1 MRRNLHR
8 QNKSKSPTTIK
19 KQDASRSDP
28 RTSPE
33 LSNVYSRSF
42 DLYKPSFLHS
52 LFSTST
58 HTHKYIYTHTRIY
71 NRERD
76 LELISSEL
84 QMENNEEAL
93 ALELVRQHLLT
104 DSTSMETGFIS
115 NFSISRVV
123 STTIETNPSLF
134 FNQVQNFHMET
145 SPKTLQPQNPKPS
158 STLNQRKP
166 PLPDISVPRT
176 GNGAEGEDKKHYR
189 GVRRRPWGKYAAEIR
204 DPNRKGAR
212 IWLGT
217 YDSPVEAAR
226 AYDVAAFRLRGR
238 KAILNFPLEVGTTIH
253 GGYDGGAAVEVG
265 KRKRPDSFSPA
276 ARVKMEAE
284 EGGDDMTE
292 TATDY
297 NVKME
302 VEEEGEKEGCDTAE
316 KAAPLTP
323 SSWMGF
329 WDVSGD
335 GIFSVPPLSPTSPSF
350 SVISFT

>member
-1 MRRNLHR
+1 
-8 QNKSKSPTTIK
+8 
-19 KQDASRSDP
+19 
-28 RTSPE
+28 
-33 LSNVYSRSF
+33 
-42 DLYKPSFLHS
+42 
-52 LFSTST
+52 
-58 HTHKYIYTHTRIY
+58 
-71 NRERD
+71 
-76 LELISSEL
+76 
-84 QMENNEEAL
+84 
-93 ALELVRQHLLT
+93 
-104 DSTSMETGFIS
+104 
-115 NFSISRVV
+115 
-123 STTIETNPSLF
+123 
-134 FNQVQNFHMET
+134 MET

-189 GVRRRPWGKYAAEIR
+189 GGS
-204 DPNRKGAR
+204 D
-212 IWLGT
+212 
-217 YDSPVEAAR
+217 
-226 AYDVAAFRLRGR
+226 DVAAFRLRGR